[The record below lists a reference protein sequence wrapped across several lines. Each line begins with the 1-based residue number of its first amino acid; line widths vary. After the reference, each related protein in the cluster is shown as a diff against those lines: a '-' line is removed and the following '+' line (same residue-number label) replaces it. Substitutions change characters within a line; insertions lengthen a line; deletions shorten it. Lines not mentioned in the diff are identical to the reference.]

1 MFHSKRVA
9 SVSGP
14 EDTKP
19 RVKLK
24 LAFPHSLA
32 FLAFMK
38 EKRSWNTKAFYPKEL
53 RLLGQ
58 T

>member
-1 MFHSKRVA
+1 MFYSKRVA

-24 LAFPHSLA
+24 LVFAHSLA

-38 EKRSWNTKAFYPKEL
+38 EKPSWNTEAFYPEKL